1 MASCLNEDPDHPM
14 QNIFNEGASFLQS
27 DADHQLILNIP
38 FQQPTGITGLRIWS
52 EDEAAPALLKLFIN
66 NETFGF
72 DDAEASAALEE
83 VRLSMDDVMQGMP
96 IPLKLAKF
104 RNVHSLQ
111 IFVEENHGA
120 DVTRIRRLDILG
132 QKEKDAGS
140 DTAGLGLPIPMGFKL
155 DKSDTPSYIS

>member
-1 MASCLNEDPDHPM
+1 MVSCLNEDPEHPV

-38 FQQPTGITGLRIWS
+38 FKQPTGITGLRLWS

-83 VRLSMDDVMQGMP
+83 IHLSQDDSLQGTP

-120 DVTRIRRLDILG
+120 NVSRIRRLEILG
-132 QKEKDAGS
+132 QKEKDGGS
-140 DTAGLGLPIPMGFKL
+140 DTPSLGLPIPTGFKL
-155 DKSDTPSYIS
+155 ENSEKPSYIS